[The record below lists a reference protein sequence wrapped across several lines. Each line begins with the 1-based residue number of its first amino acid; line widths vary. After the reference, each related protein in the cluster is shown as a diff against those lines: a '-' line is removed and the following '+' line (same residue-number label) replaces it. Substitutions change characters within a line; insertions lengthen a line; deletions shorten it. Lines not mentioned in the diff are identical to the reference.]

1 MENKEIKKT
10 VYGHYENGLHCAEVI
25 SKTIL
30 DEFSDK
36 EHPEA
41 VKIASGFGG
50 GIAGSM
56 EELCG
61 AFTGG
66 IIALSSLVGRENP
79 GESMKDISILV
90 SEFKEKFL
98 EEFGSLKCPKLL
110 EEFNKQENPYGC
122 VKLTASASIMLADIL
137 NEFEKEKQTDI
148 NTICCQPKEKVEQGQ
163 CPFNGGGCGC

>member
-10 VYGHYENGLHCAEVI
+10 VYSHYESGLHCAEVI

-30 DEFSDK
+30 DKFSNK

-66 IIALSSLVGRENP
+66 IITLSALIGRENP
-79 GESMKDISILV
+79 GESMKDLSILV
-90 SEFKEKFL
+90 SEFKEKFI
-98 EEFGSLKCPKLL
+98 EQFGSL
-110 EEFNKQENPYGC
+110 
-122 VKLTASASIMLADIL
+122 
-137 NEFEKEKQTDI
+137 
-148 NTICCQPKEKVEQGQ
+148 
-163 CPFNGGGCGC
+163 

>member
-1 MENKEIKKT
+1 MGNKEIKKT
-10 VYGHYENGLHCAEVI
+10 VYGHYESGLHCAEVV

-30 DEFSDK
+30 NKFSDK

-79 GESMKDISILV
+79 GENMKDYAILS

-98 EEFGSLKCPKLL
+98 EKFGTLNCHSLL
-110 EEFNKQENPYGC
+110 EGFNKQENPFGC
-122 VKLTASASIMLADIL
+122 VKLTASASIILADIL
-137 NEFEKEKQTDI
+137 TEFEKEKQIDI
-148 NTICCQPKEKVEQGQ
+148 NTLSCQPRDKVELGQ
-163 CPFNGGGCGC
+163 CPFRGCGC